1 MNRDEFLRT
10 LREALSGEI
19 PPNIIEENIRYY
31 DAYIADEVRK
41 GRTEEEVIE
50 ELGGARVIAKTII
63 DVAAAGGDAGTGD
76 PYGDAWQESAYGGGG
91 SGRQSSSGGYGSGSA
106 GGYSSGGYGS
116 GGAGGDSG
124 GDGFDPFGFGSREE
138 QHRRGI
144 HIYNLDKWYWRLL
157 LWVVILLILFVFM
170 YLVMGLATLLWPFIV
185 VALVIWLV
193 RSMTR

>member
-91 SGRQSSSGGYGSGSA
+91 SG
-106 GGYSSGGYGS
+106 
-116 GGAGGDSG
+116 GAG
-124 GDGFDPFGFGSREE
+124 GDGFDPFGFDSREE
-138 QHRRGI
+138 QRRRGI

>member
-91 SGRQSSSGGYGSGSA
+91 SG
-106 GGYSSGGYGS
+106 
-116 GGAGGDSG
+116 GAG

-138 QHRRGI
+138 QRRRGI

>member
-91 SGRQSSSGGYGSGSA
+91 SGRQSSSGWYGSGS
-106 GGYSSGGYGS
+106 SGG
-116 GGAGGDSG
+116 
-124 GDGFDPFGFGSREE
+124 
-138 QHRRGI
+138 
-144 HIYNLDKWYWRLL
+144 
-157 LWVVILLILFVFM
+157 
-170 YLVMGLATLLWPFIV
+170 
-185 VALVIWLV
+185 
-193 RSMTR
+193 

>member
-63 DVAAAGGDAGTGD
+63 DVAAAGGDAALAQQVEQLTARAA
-76 PYGDAWQESAYGGGG
+76 DAEKKAAEAEQREADAV
-91 SGRQSSSGGYGSGSA
+91 RAAEEAALRADGYLARITAAQTALA
-106 GGYSSGGYGS
+106 G
-116 GGAGGDSG
+116 
-124 GDGFDPFGFGSREE
+124 
-138 QHRRGI
+138 
-144 HIYNLDKWYWRLL
+144 
-157 LWVVILLILFVFM
+157 
-170 YLVMGLATLLWPFIV
+170 
-185 VALVIWLV
+185 
-193 RSMTR
+193 

>member
-124 GDGFDPFGFGSREE
+124 RGGFDPFGFGSREE
-138 QHRRGI
+138 KRRRGI

>member
-91 SGRQSSSGGYGSGSA
+91 SGRQSSSGGYGP
-106 GGYSSGGYGS
+106 
-116 GGAGGDSG
+116 GGDSG
-124 GDGFDPFGFGSREE
+124 RGGFDPFGFGSREE
-138 QHRRGI
+138 QRRRGI

>member
-31 DAYIADEVRK
+31 DAYIADEV
-41 GRTEEEVIE
+41 GRAATGEEETRE
-50 ELGGARVIAKTII
+50 RGGAGGIAKTTSA
-63 DVAAAGGDAGTGD
+63 VAAAGGDAGTGD

-106 GGYSSGGYGS
+106 GGYGS
-116 GGAGGDSG
+116 GGPG

-138 QHRRGI
+138 QRRRGI

>member
-106 GGYSSGGYGS
+106 GGYGS
-116 GGAGGDSG
+116 GGAG

>member
-19 PPNIIEENIRYY
+19 SPNIIEENIRYY

-76 PYGDAWQESAYGGGG
+76 P
-91 SGRQSSSGGYGSGSA
+91 
-106 GGYSSGGYGS
+106 
-116 GGAGGDSG
+116 
-124 GDGFDPFGFGSREE
+124 
-138 QHRRGI
+138 
-144 HIYNLDKWYWRLL
+144 
-157 LWVVILLILFVFM
+157 
-170 YLVMGLATLLWPFIV
+170 
-185 VALVIWLV
+185 
-193 RSMTR
+193 

>member
-63 DVAAAGGDAGTGD
+63 DLAAAGGDAGTGD

-106 GGYSSGGYGS
+106 GGYGS
-116 GGAGGDSG
+116 GGAG

-138 QHRRGI
+138 QRRRGGKADAPVKGMF
-144 HIYNLDKWYWRLL
+144 HGSQL
-157 LWVVILLILFVFM
+157 
-170 YLVMGLATLLWPFIV
+170 PFCCEAV
-185 VALVIWLV
+185 GVAVPHYS
-193 RSMTR
+193 RPGKGRM